1 MDGTIDI
8 LLRGW
13 GTTLYIS
20 GGLTVAMDSTHWIP
34 EAPHK
39 LWQPKISGTDKCPL
53 VGTPWSQDKLKL
65 TESIH

>member
-34 EAPHK
+34 KAPHK
-39 LWQPKISGTDKCPL
+39 LWQPKISDIDNCPL

-65 TESIH
+65 IESIH

>member
-34 EAPHK
+34 KAPHK
-39 LWQPKISGTDKCPL
+39 LWQPKISDIDICPL
-53 VGTPWSQDKLKL
+53 VGTP
-65 TESIH
+65 